1 MEEKIIEK
9 LETLKMKGMLKAFD
23 EQCALPA
30 SSNLKFEERFIFL
43 LDREILYK
51 EGRRLQSRLNR
62 GKLRENA
69 CIEELHFS
77 SARHID
83 KGQILSLA
91 KCNWVRHHH
100 NIIITGK
107 TGVGK
112 TYMGCALADK
122 ACREGHTILYTRTT
136 RLLEKLFV
144 ARSDNSYQKEL
155 EKISKIEVLLLDDFG
170 LEKLNDI
177 QRHDLLEVIEDRYD
191 LRSTIVMT
199 QLPINNWHEVIG
211 DKTIGDAILD
221 RLVHNAHKI
230 KLSGPSVR
238 ERKKPLK

>member
-1 MEEKIIEK
+1 MEEKIIDK

-23 EQCALPA
+23 EQCSLPA
-30 SSNLKFEERFIFL
+30 SSKLSFEERLIFL
-43 LDREILYK
+43 LDREILFK
-51 EGRRLQSRLNR
+51 EGRRLQSRLKK

-91 KCNWVRHHH
+91 KCDWIRHHH

-122 ACREGHTILYTRTT
+122 ACREGYTILYTRTT

-155 EKISKIEVLLLDDFG
+155 EKISKIDVLLLDDFG
-170 LEKLNDI
+170 LEKLNET
-177 QRHDLLEVIEDRYD
+177 QRHDLLEVVEDRYD
-191 LRSTIVMT
+191 IRSTIIMT
-199 QLPINNWHEVIG
+199 QLPINSWHQVIG

-230 KLSGPSVR
+230 KLSGPSGR
-238 ERKKPLK
+238 EKKKP